1 MYRIAIS
8 LLAFLLLSTSACAE
22 RSDSS
27 PEDSAA
33 QPGFWEGVQHWWTG
47 SQESLESFWQK
58 SQDQTETAWQDTR
71 RYLTPRT
78 RDQFAVLWDEALPT
92 LEETLA
98 LEEKQKTLPESSWF
112 GDDRESNRA
121 AINQL
126 LDQAVAVLSTSNVQ
140 QYRDQIAQL
149 QQAIAQARRDIAEYR
164 QRRISAPRKSL
175 IEKTAADYEKA
186 IAARQQDIAQ
196 YEQHLEEIKQTFA
209 EELRALGL
217 EIRDDQVDLLLST
230 VVGDNLIDLGIVFSN
245 VKAITA
251 QLEKL
256 TEESGED
263 LQSARRYYGM
273 YVILL
278 KSLHQMHLQV
288 EQAIANKYIPQIDAI
303 ADQAQNLM
311 EQTKIL
317 WEKAP
322 PAQRRILNANLR
334 AQRLTLKAAAL
345 YRQYLNEQGRQV
357 TAARVAL
364 ESDIATAWNTYET
377 VRISGE
383 LVHLVRASRN
393 LLDGLLKRQV
403 PALRPFKNLA
413 MQREFEKL
421 TERLRKNEE

>member
-1 MYRIAIS
+1 MHRIATA
-8 LLAFLLLSTSACAE
+8 LFALFLLSPSACAE
-22 RSDSS
+22 R
-27 PEDSAA
+27 PENTEDSAA
-33 QPGFWEGVQHWWTG
+33 QAGFWERVQDWWTD
-47 SQESLESFWQK
+47 SQKSLESLWQK
-58 SQDQTETAWQDTR
+58 SQDQTEIAWRDTR

-78 RDQFAVLWDEALPT
+78 RDQFAQLWEETLPT
-92 LEETLA
+92 LEEALA
-98 LEEKQKTLPESSWF
+98 LEERQKTLPESSWF
-112 GDDRESNRA
+112 GDDQESNRA
-121 AINQL
+121 AINRL

-149 QQAIAQARRDIAEYR
+149 QRAIAQARRDIAEYR
-164 QRRISAPRKSL
+164 QRRISAPRESL

-186 IAARQQDIAQ
+186 IEARQRDIAQ

-209 EELRALGL
+209 EELRGLGL
-217 EIRDDQVDLLLST
+217 SIRDDQVDLLLST

-288 EQAIANKYIPQIDAI
+288 EQAIAGKYLPQIDAI
-303 ADQAQNLM
+303 ADQAQQLM
-311 EQTKIL
+311 ERTKAL
-317 WEKAP
+317 WEQAA
-322 PAQRRILNANLR
+322 PAQRRILSANLR

-383 LVHLVRASRN
+383 LVHLVRSSQH

-403 PALRPFKNLA
+403 PALRPFRNLE

-421 TERLRKNEE
+421 TARLRENEE